1 MRRLWTLAALAATA
15 VMAATAM
22 LAAAGGGGRMPL
34 ARTEMTPAV
43 ATLGIEDDGKSVQ
56 IAQGGKIVVHLPGE
70 ASGKVRWSRAP
81 SPLGPLTVLDNRVDR
96 TSRDGKVLSETYVF
110 GYRAGAAGTATLQ
123 FVAAGAATPR
133 TIAFTF
139 KIVPSVLADRLA
151 DVNANAAHLAVGISF
166 VGPQDKAF
174 TDVFLATVNAQF
186 KGDKKIVR
194 LTGGDVR
201 RLTDALADTGCLNQA
216 VRYNA
221 PITKAITTNQPTC
234 VVTVLGNDG
243 YMLHLE
249 LGWGPDA
256 LTRLDALAGA
266 LDSKTRSQVK
276 TALAPLDAYRA
287 EWSGQATKPSPATA
301 PATQPH

>member
-1 MRRLWTLAALAATA
+1 MRRLWTLAVLAGTA
-15 VMAATAM
+15 V
-22 LAAAGGGGRMPL
+22 LAVAGGGGRMPL

-43 ATLGIEDDGKSVQ
+43 ATLGAEDDGKSVE

-96 TSRDGKVLSETYVF
+96 TSRDGKILSETYVF

-133 TIAFTF
+133 TITFTF
-139 KIVPSVLADRLA
+139 KIVPSVLAERLA
-151 DVNANAAHLAVGISF
+151 DVNANATHLAVGISF

-186 KGDKKIVR
+186 KGDKKVLRLAAAEVR
-194 LTGGDVR
+194 HLI
-201 RLTDALADTGCLNQA
+201 DALADTGCLNQA
-216 VRYNA
+216 VCYNA
-221 PITKAITTNQPTC
+221 PLTKAIATNQPTC
-234 VVTVLGNDG
+234 VVTILGNDG
-243 YMLHLE
+243 YMLHIE

-256 LTRLDALAGA
+256 LTRLDALVAS
-266 LDSKTRSQVK
+266 LDAKTRAQLK
-276 TALAPLDAYRA
+276 AALAPLDAYRA
-287 EWSGQATKPSPATA
+287 PWLGQATGSAPATA
-301 PATQPH
+301 PAMQPH